1 VSSGF
6 WNGKNVNTSSDLARS
21 WADLPRG
28 ARAAIE
34 RQWAGVAAGALPC
47 GAAVVDAAGQ
57 VVAAGRNHAYDVRGD
72 PASLLRYP
80 LQHCRVAH
88 AELNALA
95 LVSTDLDHTL
105 LTLWSTQHPCAMC
118 AAAAQFVGIGRVCF
132 IADDPSDHSPPEVV
146 AARRGNV
153 AYERLA
159 RPLWP
164 TACNLLFLYTSAVLR
179 GAEGANLQSNRDRYP
194 ELVRLTLEIAR
205 DDHLGKLARSGTSLV
220 DALQAHCS
228 AIARIAE
235 AKRA

>member
-1 VSSGF
+1 M
-6 WNGKNVNTSSDLARS
+6 SSDLAQS

-34 RQWAGVAAGALPC
+34 QQWAGIAAAGLPC

-57 VVAAGRNHAYDVRGD
+57 VLAAGRNHAYDRRGD
-72 PASLLRYP
+72 PASRLRYP

-95 LVSTDLDHTL
+95 LVATELDHAL

-132 IADDPSDHSPPEVV
+132 IADDPSDHSPQEVV
-146 AARRGNV
+146 AARRGKV
-153 AYERLA
+153 VYERLA
-159 RPLWP
+159 RPLWS

-179 GAEGANLQSNRDRYP
+179 GADAANLQSNRDRYP
-194 ELVRLTLEIAR
+194 ELVRLTLEMAR
-205 DDHLGKLARSGTSLV
+205 DDHLGKLARSGVSLV
-220 DALQAHCS
+220 DALQPHCS
-228 AIARIAE
+228 AITRVAE
-235 AKRA
+235 AKRG